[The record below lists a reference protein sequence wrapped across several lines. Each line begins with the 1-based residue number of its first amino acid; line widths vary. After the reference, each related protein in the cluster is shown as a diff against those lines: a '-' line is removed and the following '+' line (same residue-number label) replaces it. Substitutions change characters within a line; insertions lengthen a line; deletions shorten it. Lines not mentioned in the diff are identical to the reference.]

1 MSAAA
6 EIQNLIVKRTDG
18 VFANLAKLESPAV
31 FQTSVERIFSSG
43 YYFVDLDYECFLDL
57 LRDHSTE
64 NKPLAETKGAKDS
77 TIRFAADIVEFP
89 PERRALYKAI
99 KIVDG
104 EAEYFFEPVL
114 LEKMVEEPVFGEGEN
129 GERIVIRT
137 EEKCVSEPTKLAFD
151 EFVADM
157 WGKGVRYG
165 IDAATVRGIIQSG
178 ERTRAVV
185 ARPLEPQ
192 LGTDAGIEEQTDGL
206 YRNDA
211 PKKLS
216 NGRFDLRQYKNR
228 FPQVRKGARLLKK
241 TPRVLGV
248 AGQDIGGVPVEP
260 PLPGDFDSADL
271 SGPGTFVDRTRQG
284 EFIVASL
291 DGFLNIDTATN
302 RISVVEKIVN
312 TEGISVRTT
321 GNITLDC
328 NEFEEHGE
336 IQEKCVVKGQNIVV
350 HADVFGSVIST
361 GGNIHLKQ
369 NLSGGS
375 ATNHNGDITI
385 DNLATGSIVHA
396 ENGTVTI
403 QRAENCVIV
412 GKKVIIES
420 AALCDILGESIEIET
435 CEGCSIAGKSMR
447 INSTGPR
454 RDSQAMVSVIVPDL
468 SDFDQ
473 QIGETGKQIPEIE
486 LAIEKKR
493 QETKVITEQSEVKN
507 YLVLGAKLKKKEIVL
522 SEQQQDN
529 WKALVAKVTPFLA
542 ALAKI
547 SEAINA
553 LQNEKK
559 SLEEEI
565 AALVQRKREAST
577 GISCTIETILGD
589 TLVQTMKL
597 KSDENSL
604 TSLSPK
610 LLKARLNAR
619 SVPGSHLFS
628 GHGGPFDWRYK
639 APDAEQ

>member
-1 MSAAA
+1 MSAADSP
-6 EIQNLIVKRTDG
+6 NLIVKRADG

-64 NKPLAETKGAKDS
+64 NKPLAETKDGKDS
-77 TIRFAADIVEFP
+77 MARFAADIVEFP

-99 KIVDG
+99 KIVNG
-104 EAEYFFEPVL
+104 EAEYLFEPVM
-114 LEKMVEEPVFGEGEN
+114 LEKTVEEPIFGEGEN

-137 EEKCVSEPTKLAFD
+137 EEKSISVPTKLSFD

-157 WGKGVRYG
+157 WGKGIRYG
-165 IDAATVRGIIQSG
+165 IDAASVRGIING
-178 ERTRAVV
+178 GGGTRAVV

-192 LGTDAGIEEQTDGL
+192 PGTDAGLEEQTDGL

-211 PKKLS
+211 PKKLL

-228 FPQVRKGARLLKK
+228 FPQVRKGTRLLKK

-248 AGQDIGGVPVEP
+248 AGQDIAGVPVEP

-271 SGPGTFVDRTRQG
+271 SGPGTFVDRNRQG

-291 DGFLNIDTATN
+291 DGFLNIDATTN

-312 TEGISVRTT
+312 LDGISVRTT

-375 ATNHNGDITI
+375 ANNQNGDITI
-385 DNLATGSIVHA
+385 DNLATGSVINA
-396 ENGTVTI
+396 EHGTVTI

-412 GKKVIIES
+412 GKNVIIES
-420 AALCDILGESIEIET
+420 ATLCDILGESIKIEMS
-435 CEGCSIAGKSMR
+435 EGCSVAGKSIR
-447 INSTGPR
+447 IGSAGPR
-454 RDSQAMVSVIVPDL
+454 RDSQTVVSVFVPDL
-468 SDFDQ
+468 SDFDE
-473 QIGETGKQIPEIE
+473 QINVIGKEIPEIE
-486 LAIEKKR
+486 LAIEKRR
-493 QETKVITEQSEVKN
+493 QEAKAITDQSEVKS
-507 YLVLGAKLKKKEIVL
+507 YLMLGAKLKKKEIVL
-522 SEQQQDN
+522 SDQQQEN
-529 WKALVAKVTPFLA
+529 WRALVARVSPFLA
-542 ALAKI
+542 TLAKI
-547 SEAINA
+547 NDAVNA

-559 SLEEEI
+559 SLGEEVAVLE
-565 AALVQRKREAST
+565 QSKRETST
-577 GISCTIETILGD
+577 GISCAIETIFGD
-589 TLVQTMKL
+589 TLVHTMKL
-597 KSDENSL
+597 KSDEASL

-610 LLKARLNAR
+610 QLKARLKAH
-619 SVPGSHLFS
+619 SLPGTHLFS
-628 GHGGPFDWRYK
+628 GNGGPFDWRYK
-639 APDAEQ
+639 APDAEE